1 MKAIFFTDL
10 YPVEDSRSASG
21 TTFAV
26 RELVEGVSS
35 CGVDVAAVVR
45 FFPILTR
52 KGFQFSSKK
61 TLINGIWVIDTPKFG
76 VGLVMNTL
84 LTRLFLRRFLRV
96 EGGEVAVCHM
106 SSCFFAAYKVFGRQ
120 FSRWVFVLH
129 NSDLKSRYLDWTV
142 QHADTVLTRS
152 SALSRQFE
160 LLAPSARVDGVAYS
174 GVPNELFRE
183 RPPAFR
189 PGGVLKI
196 VMASVFIPLKNIP
209 QVLEAIAL
217 VSKEQAV
224 EVNIYG
230 DGPLRDA
237 LEKMVSALDMQG
249 YVTFHGFCPRAHVLD
264 AMHAADL
271 FIMPSAPETLGMA
284 YLEAMSQGCVVIGH
298 AGWGVDGIIEDGKN
312 GYLVHSATVAEI
324 KHKILEYC
332 ASDIERIH
340 AASYRAA
347 LSYTSES
354 SIKNYYNLI
363 AGVPC

>member
-10 YPVEDSRSASG
+10 YPLESSRGASG

-26 RELVEGVSS
+26 RELVEGVAT

-52 KGFQFSSKK
+52 RGFQFSSKK
-61 TLINGIWVIDTPKFG
+61 TLVNGICVIDTPKFG
-76 VGLVMNTL
+76 VGLVMSAL
-84 LTRLFLRRFLRV
+84 LTRLFLRRFLRID
-96 EGGEVAVCHM
+96 GGEVAVCHM
-106 SSCFFAAYKVFGRQ
+106 SSCFFAAYKVFGRK
-120 FSRWVFVLH
+120 FSRWVFILH
-129 NSDLKSRYLDWTV
+129 NSDLKSRYLDWAV
-142 QHADTVLTRS
+142 RHADAVFTRS
-152 SALSRQFE
+152 SALSRQLG
-160 LLAPSARVDGVAYS
+160 LLAPSVRVDGVAYS
-174 GVPNELFRE
+174 GVPSALFRE
-183 RPPAFR
+183 KTPSFK
-189 PGGVLKI
+189 PGGILRIVL
-196 VMASVFIPLKNIP
+196 ASIFIPLKNIS

-230 DGPLRDA
+230 DGPLRDS
-237 LEKMVSALDMQG
+237 LEKTVIALDMQG
-249 YVTFHGFCPRAHVLD
+249 YVTFHGFCPKECVLD
-264 AMHAADL
+264 AMHSADL
-271 FIMPSAPETLGMA
+271 FIMPSAPETFGVA

-312 GYLVHSATVAEI
+312 GYLVKSATAAEI
-324 KHKILEYC
+324 KKKILEYC

-340 AASYRAA
+340 SAAYRAA